1 MTDTKEERKN
11 FQHDK
16 EVTLCYLSIRKL
28 AFITVALPFI
38 ALFLCFVT
46 AYVFRYDD
54 VHETHCRVF
63 NVIPSISAITGIT
76 PQTYLW
82 RICIALH
89 IGPRILVAHLYKN
102 YLSNLAKI
110 TLNSNAWIKK
120 FFISSCYWF
129 NMIEL
134 SSLCGVTYV
143 SNREN
148 YPFTWFAFS
157 EYVIASCN
165 MGFHLTV
172 AMDFPD
178 ERLVV
183 NSGFNSF
190 PVKKFKSN

>member
-1 MTDTKEERKN
+1 M
-11 FQHDK
+11 Q
-16 EVTLCYLSIRKL
+16 
-28 AFITVALPFI
+28 
-38 ALFLCFVT
+38 
-46 AYVFRYDD
+46 
-54 VHETHCRVF
+54 VF

-148 YPFTWFAFS
+148 YRK
-157 EYVIASCN
+157 YNINV
-165 MGFHLTV
+165 L
-172 AMDFPD
+172 
-178 ERLVV
+178 R
-183 NSGFNSF
+183 
-190 PVKKFKSN
+190 